1 MPSVKK
7 LKNNSRHLILKNRV
21 FASKNLT
28 KNKGLMQ
35 FFYKPPP
42 RRSIIS
48 ASPTPPDRKS
58 KLLFE
63 KINFCRTPSPFLC
76 LKDIEAFIGKSK
88 GNLPNSFH
96 SKFGLSGT

>member
-42 RRSIIS
+42 RRSIIL
-48 ASPTPPDRKS
+48 AY
-58 KLLFE
+58 
-63 KINFCRTPSPFLC
+63 
-76 LKDIEAFIGKSK
+76 
-88 GNLPNSFH
+88 PNSTCKEVKIFV
-96 SKFGLSGT
+96 